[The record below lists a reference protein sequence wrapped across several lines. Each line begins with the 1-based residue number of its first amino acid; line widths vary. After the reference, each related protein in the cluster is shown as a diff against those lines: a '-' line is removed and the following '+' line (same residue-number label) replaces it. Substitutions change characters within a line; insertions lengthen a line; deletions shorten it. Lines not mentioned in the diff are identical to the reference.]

1 MATENVTG
9 GEALARQLV
18 LEGVT
23 DLFGLPGLQLDWAFD
38 GLRQV
43 SDRIRVVVP
52 RHEQGTSYMA
62 DGYARTT
69 DRIGVCMMVPGPG
82 LLNAMAGLATA
93 YACSSRVLCIA
104 GDIFSPGL
112 GKGHGLLHEVAG
124 QSAILGAVTKW
135 HGRASSPAEVPGVVR
150 HAVSQLR
157 TGRPRPVGIEIAHD
171 VLSASG
177 QVALAT
183 PPLQE
188 DGRVRPDAREITAA
202 AARLAS
208 ARYPLIYAGGG
219 VLASRASAAL
229 ARVADRLQAPVVMSD
244 HGRGALPDTHPLALN
259 TLGGRAVFP
268 HADVVLVVG
277 SRFLEFNQGTPVWPA
292 DGKRYIFLNVDP
304 VDWESPRVAELR
316 VCGDARLGLEALADE
331 LPAPTVSRVA
341 DVEAV
346 RRWVDEQAAEVRPLL
361 DWTHALRA
369 GIPDDGL
376 FVMDLTLA
384 GYFARL
390 MYPVREPGTFITP
403 GYQGT
408 LGFGF
413 PAALG
418 AAAGNPGRPVVC
430 VCGDGGFGWNMQEL
444 ATARK
449 YDLQTV
455 TVVFND
461 SRFGNVRTL
470 MRKQFGEDYGA
481 DLRNPDFGK
490 LADAFDIPFA
500 RATSPDE
507 LERALGRAIADQGP
521 AVIEVP
527 VHDLPNPWHLFRLRA
542 PFGSGPT
549 PAPPNPL
556 GEPTPDSPTGERPA

>member
-1 MATENVTG
+1 MSEAPQTLTG

-23 DLFGLPGLQLDWAFD
+23 DVFGLPGLQLDWAFD

-69 DRIGVCMMVPGPG
+69 DRVGVCMMVPGPG
-82 LLNAMAGLATA
+82 LLNAMSGLATA
-93 YACSSRVLCIA
+93 YACNSRVLCIA
-104 GDIFSPGL
+104 GDIFSAGL
-112 GKGHGLLHEVAG
+112 GKGHGLLHEVTG

-135 HGRASSPAEVPGVVR
+135 QGRASSPAEVPRVVR
-150 HAVSQLR
+150 QAIDQLR

-171 VLSASG
+171 VLSASESVSLVDPG
-177 QVALAT
+177 SKG
-183 PPLQE
+183 
-188 DGRVRPDAREITAA
+188 DGRVRPESHEVAA
-202 AARLAS
+202 AASLLAS
-208 ARYPLIYAGGG
+208 ARFPVIYAGGG

-229 ARVADRLQAPVVMSD
+229 ARLADRLQAPVVMSD

-304 VDWESPRVAELR
+304 VDWSAPRVVELR
-316 VCGDARLGLEALADE
+316 VRADARLGLEAIADE

-341 DVEAV
+341 EVEAV
-346 RRWVDEQAAEVRPLL
+346 RRWVMGQAADLPALL
-361 DWTHALRA
+361 GWTTALRA
-369 GIPDDGL
+369 AIPDEGI

-390 MYPVREPGTFITP
+390 MYPVREPYTFITP

-413 PAALG
+413 AAGLG

-449 YDLQTV
+449 YNLQVV

-461 SRFGNVRTL
+461 SRFGHVRTL
-470 MRKQFGEDYGA
+470 MRKQFGEDYA
-481 DLRNPDFGK
+481 SDLRNPDFGK
-490 LADAFDIPFA
+490 LADAFDVPFA
-500 RATSPDE
+500 TAASPDE
-507 LERALGRAIADQGP
+507 LERVLGRAIADQGP
-521 AVIEVP
+521 ALIEVP
-527 VHDLPNPWHLFRLRA
+527 IDDLPNPWHLFRLRA
-542 PFGSGPT
+542 PFGAGPK

-556 GEPTPDSPTGERPA
+556 GEPKTGG